1 MVAKR
6 VVPHVGGTI
15 RPVVG
20 PALMTIDRSICKI
33 LGVVSLS
40 VEVYDSE
47 DARKGVLPSESDPRI
62 PFPVSALVVDSL
74 AYDVILGHDFLNH
87 FGLDIRYSESP
98 TRIVGQTS
106 CTVQAVQAANLS
118 SRVQVYAPS
127 SKEPDGNDEILN
139 DSFDLSCPEYLPAGA
154 GRKVAVMPL
163 TDAELRDKGLP
174 LLSGLKPSALAS
186 ARPAPEELLS
196 PRHWPPPGFE
206 DLDEHQDDPITDP
219 LRFAVPDFTD
229 NSIKLPDFCSSP
241 TVEQKP

>member
-1 MVAKR
+1 
-6 VVPHVGGTI
+6 
-15 RPVVG
+15 
-20 PALMTIDRSICKI
+20 I

-40 VEVYDSE
+40 VEVYDAE

-74 AYDVILGHDFLNH
+74 AYDVILGHDFLSH

-98 TRIVGQTS
+98 TRIVGRWPSEDAPRIPWFTEHP
-106 CTVQAVQAANLS
+106 VQAANLS

-127 SKEPDGNDEILN
+127 TKEPDGNDEILN

-174 LLSGLKPSALAS
+174 LLSDLKPSALAS

-229 NSIKLPDFCSSP
+229 DSIKLPDFCSSP
-241 TVEQKP
+241 TVEQKPVAELCGEF